1 MQVLM
6 VFTIWALMC
15 GSGWI
20 FPMNEVEVKERVA
33 AHGGTARDKC
43 WLTTQLRNRAIWLS
57 SISGSGVSEMSNDD
71 DFIIISL
78 R

>member
-1 MQVLM
+1 MQELM
-6 VFTIWALMC
+6 AFTIWAPMC

-20 FPMNEVEVKERVA
+20 FPMNEVKERVA

-43 WLTTQLRNRAIWLS
+43 WLTTQLRNHAIWLS